1 MSRSLSDSHHDE
13 DEAEKRGD
21 QLASGVFKL
30 RRLANATKRV
40 LDIVRD
46 DAHAIAHN
54 EDALEAGIKEVQRSV
69 RDSKSASGHGRLAA
83 T

>member
-1 MSRSLSDSHHDE
+1 MSRSLSDSRHDE
-13 DEAEKRGD
+13 DEAEERGD
-21 QLASGVFKL
+21 KLASGVYKL

-54 EDALEAGIKEVQRSV
+54 EDTIEAEIKKVKRSV
-69 RDSKSASGHGRLAA
+69 RDSKSASGLGRLAA
-83 T
+83 M